1 MNLCKP
7 AGIPHLK
14 GPTHIRRICDVDMNR
29 TTTVR
34 VSPEE
39 LQQLKK
45 HREEKY
51 DSGIPLGYVI
61 GRLLDEVNNDE

>member
-1 MNLCKP
+1 
-7 AGIPHLK
+7 
-14 GPTHIRRICDVDMNR
+14 MNR